1 MNSSTTPPGYQLLN
15 HEELISKLSAVP
27 QITAILGNDTTNWNV
42 RELSGGNLNLVH
54 AIDGTAGSVCVKQSL
69 PYFRALGEGSP
80 MPLDRIVFEH
90 RAIREHARHM
100 PNMLPQILYF
110 DADLFLMVME
120 YLDGY
125 TELRKLLM
133 ASKTCSSLGEQLG
146 DYLARTMFLT
156 SDLALS
162 PSERRLQAAS
172 MAGNWGMFKWMEEL
186 SYTDPYTHRPRNSW
200 NSPYLDDIASEF
212 RRDGPLKRAVARLKE
227 KYMADPAVL
236 VHGDLHTDSILV
248 GENSIRVIDMEHSFY
263 GPFGYDFG
271 HLLGHLFLNYF
282 SQNKDA
288 TTSKKQTPY
297 QTWLVDVIQNLWQH
311 FVTEF
316 TLLWNT
322 SRTGGSYP
330 VELFEGCGD
339 LKSSTLALKT
349 LVQRTLHNATGFTG
363 IEMNRR
369 ILGWGTV
376 PDFEN
381 IEDPYCR
388 SITERQCLNFGRYLI
403 LNANRFQD
411 IGDITRTAEAFLLG
425 KHLTDRI

>member
-1 MNSSTTPPGYQLLN
+1 
-15 HEELISKLSAVP
+15 
-27 QITAILGNDTTNWNV
+27 
-42 RELSGGNLNLVH
+42 
-54 AIDGTAGSVCVKQSL
+54 
-69 PYFRALGEGSP
+69 

-90 RAIREHARHM
+90 RAMREHTRHM
-100 PNMLPQILYF
+100 PKLFPQILHF
-110 DADLFLMVME
+110 DPDLFLMVME

-133 ASKTCSSLGEQLG
+133 AYKTCSSLGESLG
-146 DYLARTMFLT
+146 NYLARTMFLT
-156 SDLALS
+156 SDLALL
-162 PSERRLQAAS
+162 PSDRRLQAAS

-186 SYTDPYTHRPRNSW
+186 SYTDPYTHRSRNSW

-212 RRDGPLKRAVARLKE
+212 RNDGPLKRAVARLKE

-248 GENSIRVIDMEHSFY
+248 GENGIRVIDMEHSFY

-271 HLLGHLFLNYF
+271 HLLGHLFLSYF

-288 TTSKKQTPY
+288 RTFKKQTPY

-339 LKSSTLALKT
+339 LESSTLALKT
-349 LVQRTLHNATGFTG
+349 LVQRTLHNAAGFTG

-369 ILGWGTV
+369 ILGWGGV

-381 IEDPYCR
+381 IEDAYCR
-388 SITERQCLNFGRYLI
+388 SITERRCLNFGRHLI

-411 IGDITRTAEAFLLG
+411 ISDVTRTAEAFLLG

>member
-27 QITAILGNDTTNWNV
+27 QITVILGNDTTNWNV

-54 AIDGTAGSVCVKQSL
+54 AIDSTAGSVCVKQSL

-110 DADLFLMVME
+110 DAVLFLMVME
-120 YLDGY
+120 YLDGH

-186 SYTDPYTHRPRNSW
+186 CYTDPYTHRPRNSW

-271 HLLGHLFLNYF
+271 HLLGHLF
-282 SQNKDA
+282 
-288 TTSKKQTPY
+288 
-297 QTWLVDVIQNLWQH
+297 
-311 FVTEF
+311 
-316 TLLWNT
+316 
-322 SRTGGSYP
+322 
-330 VELFEGCGD
+330 
-339 LKSSTLALKT
+339 
-349 LVQRTLHNATGFTG
+349 
-363 IEMNRR
+363 
-369 ILGWGTV
+369 
-376 PDFEN
+376 
-381 IEDPYCR
+381 
-388 SITERQCLNFGRYLI
+388 
-403 LNANRFQD
+403 
-411 IGDITRTAEAFLLG
+411 
-425 KHLTDRI
+425 